1 MPERLLLIVCGVLA
15 AVLVALRLARTS
27 GRCGERTTTMR
38 RLSDDAGNESLIVT
52 GDIGDIRGAPF
63 LVDTAYAGAPVVSL
77 TFLALRETQR
87 AVLDRAGRSDKAWK
101 AASRVLASTTA
112 SEAQQL
118 AALDAFLAGDKCRT
132 FTAGCAVT
140 LMGIGATNLSRG
152 EMLLC
157 PGLRVAGRDCD
168 VDADVLVTHELNN
181 NVSILTMD
189 FLLHRQPVILRPR
202 AQTLTLFAQQP
213 PHGDFELF
221 ESDLVGG
228 AFRVPIAVNG
238 VAMSVFVDTGA
249 SMGLC
254 VSEPRIARLLAA
266 CPTADTARHIV
277 QRGVHSETVCSDVIE
292 ATVAIG
298 KHSLEQV
305 QVLLNNTRTEG
316 ADGYMG
322 LGLLRAFDMWFT
334 TQRIG
339 FRPNG
344 LGALPTHSLRKGTC
358 DGSVLC
364 AS

>member
-1 MPERLLLIVCGVLA
+1 MPERLLLIACGVLA

-38 RLSDDAGNESLIVT
+38 RLSDDAGNESLIVA
-52 GDIGDIRGAPF
+52 GDIGDIRDAPF

-87 AVLDRAGRSDKAWK
+87 AALDRAGRSEKAWK
-101 AASRVLASTTA
+101 AASRVLARTA
-112 SEAQQL
+112 VTEAQQL
-118 AALDAFLAGDKCRT
+118 AALDAFLAGAKCRT

-140 LMGIGATNLSRG
+140 LLGIGETSLSRG

-157 PGLRVAGRDCD
+157 PGLRVAGKDCD

-181 NVSILTMD
+181 NVNILTMD
-189 FLLHRQPVILRPR
+189 YLLHRQPAILRPR
-202 AQTLTLFAQQP
+202 AQTLTLFAQQDS
-213 PHGDFELF
+213 GDFELF

-238 VAMSVFVDTGA
+238 VAMTVFVDTGA

-254 VSEPRIARLLAA
+254 VSEPRVARRLAA

-298 KHSLEQV
+298 KHTLEKV
-305 QVLLNNTRTEG
+305 QVLLNDTRTEG
-316 ADGYMG
+316 ADGYVG
-322 LGLLRAFDMWFT
+322 LGVLRAFDMWFT

-339 FRPNG
+339 FLPNG
-344 LGALPTHSLRKGTC
+344 LGPLPTQSVRTGAC
-358 DGSVLC
+358 DASVLC